1 MRKILAMAIALLM
14 ASPNVN
20 AQDSDSPFTFNTRA
34 WSTNY
39 FTMLIYASVTE
50 GIKHFAFDGN
60 SNDSLWAERIIPK
73 GNIVFPIGMGKSGFS
88 DGYDIYSPYHRA
100 FANPIK
106 HIGDYAIG
114 LDASMKP
121 AVVGF
126 YGGLYFK
133 SQEVEFKHFNKS
145 IRGFY
150 FQPRFGLL
158 VGSHKN
164 SIEAGVFYDVL
175 TGCGG
180 SLDGVEKDMLKGG
193 LGLDFGLSR
202 ADKKGKYVVQFSMPL
217 HNFFNTDYA
226 GQHDLKRKVGY
237 IMCTRRIFL

>member
-1 MRKILAMAIALLM
+1 MKKLLVMAMATMM
-14 ASPNVN
+14 ASSTVS
-20 AQDSDSPFTFNTRA
+20 AQSSDSPFTLNTRA

-39 FTMLIYASVTE
+39 FTTLIYSSITE
-50 GIKHFAFDGN
+50 GIKHFAFDGQKN
-60 SNDSLWAERIIPK
+60 NSLWAERIIPK
-73 GNIVFPIGMGKSGFS
+73 GDLVFPIGMGKSGFG
-88 DGYDIYSPYHRA
+88 DDFDIYSPYHRA

-106 HIGDYAIG
+106 HIGDYGIG
-114 LDASMKP
+114 LDASFKP
-121 AVVGF
+121 SVIGF

-133 SQEVEFKHFNKS
+133 SQEVEAKVINKS

-158 VGSHKN
+158 AGSNKN
-164 SIEAGVFYDVL
+164 NIEAGVFYDVL

-180 SLDGVEKDMLKGG
+180 SLDDVEKDMLKGG
-193 LGLDFGLSR
+193 LGLDFALSH
-202 ADKKGKYVVQFSMPL
+202 ADKKGKYVLQFSMPL

-237 IMCTRRIFL
+237 IMCTRRVFL